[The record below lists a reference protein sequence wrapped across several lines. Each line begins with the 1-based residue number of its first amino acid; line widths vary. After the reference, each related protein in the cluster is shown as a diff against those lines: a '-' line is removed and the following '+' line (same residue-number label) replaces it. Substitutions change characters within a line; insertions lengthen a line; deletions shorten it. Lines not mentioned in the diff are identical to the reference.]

1 MEVASPWK
9 ALAQHGHHGL
19 VLRHQREHNPSGRLV
34 ATTTCSGFLGAPPRA
49 RQQSA
54 ALRARL
60 QEMATN
66 YRESRL
72 HHACLRWSREQ
83 EVQQGPAQGVG
94 SSMAGGY
101 YVQRVDSWVREAVN
115 LYG

>member
-83 EVQQGPAQGVG
+83 EVQQGPAQGLG

-101 YVQRVDSWVREAVN
+101 YVRYS
-115 LYG
+115 LHGMIYII